1 MLIKLPKTFVLA
13 VAALLAVGLWGC
25 AGGGASPSTQTGNS
39 ATSSSE
45 VAEETQAAE
54 SETIY
59 PWVVVRQAR
68 SDGRVYAYDYDEAGR
83 LVSITGQQEE
93 LVGYNERGVLSV
105 ALSYDADGNLAGIE
119 PGTYLTGEVSIDYGP
134 DGRVSRVAREWT
146 EAGRMPNAGANA
158 YVTDYAYGADGEL
171 ASSQST
177 YTVEGTVTE
186 SAGREYSAA
195 ADKGY
200 DGKATSDGA
209 PPLVE
214 WKDGQVMAGNGVGA
228 GSVGELDAHGN
239 LASATEG
246 LDGKVTFEYAQIAVK
261 RGEWRPSALSNPTL
275 RTFAWDGL
283 SNVNYTW
290 FFPPQLTAADEARVL
305 EADTIEQEPAE
316 SEAEA
321 VPATEP
327 AGARLKTPYYTIDL
341 PESYADVE
349 FVYDDQL
356 VDAGGSLLTG
366 YTAKAL
372 RGGGELFEVTCFS
385 DNWGP
390 QGQYGSAKLGI
401 PTTTG
406 LTAYVLVP
414 WDGPSDQQAAKA
426 RAEEFAGYVTLL

>member
-1 MLIKLPKTFVLA
+1 MKPSKVIGLA
-13 VAALLAVGLWGC
+13 AAALLAVGLWGC
-25 AGGGASPSTQTGNS
+25 AGGGASPSTQAGSS

-45 VAEETQAAE
+45 VAEGAQVAE

-105 ALSYDADGNLAGIE
+105 ALSYDADGNLAGIA
-119 PGTYLTGEVSIDYGP
+119 PGTFLTGEVSIDYGS

-158 YVTDYAYGADGEL
+158 YVTDYAYGSDGEL

-177 YTVEGTVTE
+177 YTVEGAVTD
-186 SAGREYSAA
+186 SASREYSAD

-200 DGKATSDGA
+200 DGKATSDGT

-214 WKDGQVMAGNGVGA
+214 WKDGQVMAGNGIGT

-239 LASATEG
+239 LVSATEG
-246 LDGKVTFEYAQIAVK
+246 LDGKVTYEYAQIAVK
-261 RGEWRPSALSNPTL
+261 RGDWRPSALSNPTL

-305 EADTIEQEPAE
+305 EADTIDQEP
-316 SEAEA
+316 SSAEA
-321 VPATEP
+321 DEP
-327 AGARLKTPYYTIDL
+327 AASAPAPAGEAIDTPGYTVTIPAALADSLDYTMEEGTLTPTTGFAHHARVTLGGEVFEVACITDDWGVQGRYKTVNLGASGAMPGWNVWLYTAVDGPD
-341 PESYADVE
+341 PESFRD
-349 FVYDDQL
+349 
-356 VDAGGSLLTG
+356 
-366 YTAKAL
+366 
-372 RGGGELFEVTCFS
+372 
-385 DNWGP
+385 
-390 QGQYGSAKLGI
+390 
-401 PTTTG
+401 
-406 LTAYVLVP
+406 
-414 WDGPSDQQAAKA
+414 
-426 RAEEFAGYVTLL
+426 YVTVK